1 MSRMR
6 FLSGLSAALALGLAA
21 CSDFTFSGDP
31 LDSTDATELAEVLVG
46 EGFAGFS
53 EVAAAPMGSAGA
65 TGEAGAR
72 ITEKRSIAFTGNC
85 EGGGTVVLAGSI
97 SVDLDSDTGVG
108 TIGFDYTIAPAGCIV
123 TTESRKTFTITGDPN
138 LKVSGDFTGSQTGFD
153 GELTYDGKFT
163 WKESTREG
171 ACGVN
176 VKVTFDFNL
185 SGGTLTTG
193 SASMSG
199 EVCGVSI
206 TRDITVEA

>member
-1 MSRMR
+1 MSSMR

-21 CSDFTFSGDP
+21 CGDFTSSGDP
-31 LDSTDATELAEVLVG
+31 LTQSEATELAEELVG
-46 EGFAGFS
+46 QGFAGFG
-53 EVAAAPMGSAGA
+53 AFGAAPMGAPGA
-65 TGEAGAR
+65 TGNADAR
-72 ITEKRSIAFTGNC
+72 ITQETSVSFTESC
-85 EGGGTVVLAGSI
+85 EGGGTVALAGTM
-97 SVDLDSDTGVG
+97 SVDVDSETNVG